1 MNSIRPIAIL
11 AGAALLAVCLSA
23 SAQTAPQPT
32 RADAEKDPVLKAM
45 LTELDRS
52 KSQLQLKDFEKPFF
66 IQYRIEEIDNF
77 ETKAEFGASDRLQ
90 RSHQRVAR
98 VTVRVGDYKTDSS
111 GGRGDGAM
119 ELAALD
125 DDPIAL
131 RSALWSATDQAYKTA
146 LAAYA
151 QKQAA
156 LKQVETPPQ
165 ADDFSKE
172 KPVVSSGRAA
182 RAEGGRGCVGGARG
196 ASSADSTGRM
206 PRKGRPA
213 RRTVLPGELSSRG

>member
-1 MNSIRPIAIL
+1 MNPIRPIA
-11 AGAALLAVCLSA
+11 AAALLAMSLIA

-52 KSQLQLKDFEKPFF
+52 MSQLQLKDFQKPFF
-66 IQYRIEEIDNF
+66 IQYRIEDIDNF
-77 ETKAEFGASDRLQ
+77 ETKAEFGATSSSGRN
-90 RSHQRVAR
+90 HVRVAR

-111 GGRGDGAM
+111 GGRGDGAA
-119 ELAALD
+119 LQTALD

-131 RSALWSATDQAYKTA
+131 RSALWAATDQAYKSA
-146 LAAYA
+146 LAAFA

-156 LKQVETPPQ
+156 LKQVQTPPQ

-172 KPVVSSGRAA
+172 NAV
-182 RAEGGRGCVGGARG
+182 
-196 ASSADSTGRM
+196 
-206 PRKGRPA
+206 
-213 RRTVLPGELSSRG
+213 

>member
-1 MNSIRPIAIL
+1 MNPIRPVARFAQAGFVAAIL
-11 AGAALLAVCLSA
+11 GVICLSS

-52 KSQLQLKDFEKPFF
+52 KSQLQLKDFQKPFF

-77 ETKAEFGASDRLQ
+77 ETKAEFGATSSSQ
-90 RSHQRVAR
+90 SNHGRVAR

-111 GGRGDGAM
+111 GGRGDGSVQ
-119 ELAALD
+119 LAALE

-131 RSALWSATDQAYKTA
+131 RSALWTATDQAYKSA

-151 QKQAA
+151 QKQAE

-165 ADDFSKE
+165 VDDFSKE
-172 KPVVSSGRAA
+172 TPVISLAEPLKLKVSERDWETRVAA
-182 RAEGGRGCVGGARG
+182 APS
-196 ASSADSTGRM
+196 AS
-206 PRKGRPA
+206 P
-213 RRTVLPGELSSRG
+213 